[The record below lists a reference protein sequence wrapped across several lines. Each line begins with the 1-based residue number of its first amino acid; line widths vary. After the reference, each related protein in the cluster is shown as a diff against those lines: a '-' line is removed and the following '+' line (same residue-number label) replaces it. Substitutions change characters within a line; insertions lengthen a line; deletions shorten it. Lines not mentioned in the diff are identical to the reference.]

1 MYIPRS
7 HDGQHSRRGE
17 ETIPADEEVGMNGAR
32 RERMV
37 ELIDDC
43 FTIWQLCLVH
53 LNHWYV
59 CYV

>member
-7 HDGQHSRRGE
+7 HNSQHSRRGE
-17 ETIPADEEVGMNGAR
+17 ETISADEEVGMNGAR

-53 LNHWYV
+53 LNHW
-59 CYV
+59 